1 MKIFKGNNLASVYS
15 DILREALYNPDYIVS
30 PRYNKTHELFNVSL
44 EITDPHCNFFTNTV
58 RSPAIKY
65 LAGEMI
71 WYFSGSNLL
80 NFISKYSKFWNAI
93 ANADGTCNSAYGY
106 LLFSER
112 NEHGFT
118 EWGWALRSLCMDKD
132 SRQAIIR
139 FNKPR
144 LSYSKN
150 PDFVCTLNGH
160 FLIRNNK
167 LHFTI
172 FMRSNDLRTGI
183 QYDIPFFTILQII
196 MWKQLLFYYP
206 DLQLGSYTH
215 FISSVHLYEKDFIE
229 TEKALKEQYISQ
241 TLPEIE
247 YLLPITEYGTP
258 SDEYANLINGIIQP
272 DVYDPFY
279 RWIIT
284 TAELSRGS
292 NHVIN

>member
-1 MKIFKGNNLASVYS
+1 
-15 DILREALYNPDYIVS
+15 
-30 PRYNKTHELFNVSL
+30 
-44 EITDPHCNFFTNTV
+44 
-58 RSPAIKY
+58 
-65 LAGEMI
+65 MI

-106 LLFSER
+106 LLFNER
-112 NEHGFT
+112 NEYGFT
-118 EWGWALRSLCMDKD
+118 EWGWALRSLCIDKD

-144 LSYSKN
+144 FSYNKN

-167 LHFTI
+167 LHLTI
-172 FMRSNDLRTGI
+172 FMRSNDLRTGV

-196 MWKQLLFYYP
+196 MWKQLLFYYS

-215 FISSVHLYEKDFIE
+215 FIGSAHLYEKDFIE
-229 TEKALKEQYISQ
+229 TAKALKEKYIPQ
-241 TLPEIE
+241 TLPEVE

-258 SDEYANLINGIIQP
+258 SNEYASLIDGIIKP
-272 DVYDPFY
+272 NVYDPFY
-279 RWIIT
+279 QWIIT
-284 TAELSRGS
+284 TAELSREG